1 VLGIEAAGIV
11 RAIGPHVKNLHVGD
25 RVMTLSGNNAASLV
39 TDSEAYVVKIPNKLS
54 LADAATMPFAYTT
67 ALYALLEVGGLVEGQ
82 VRYQSLLKT

>member
-1 VLGIEAAGIV
+1 
-11 RAIGPHVKNLHVGD
+11 
-25 RVMTLSGNNAASLV
+25 MTLSGNNAASLV